1 MLAIMSK
8 SSYHYNLANGM
19 GAVLDFNPHG
29 DADIDIF
36 IKLNE
41 VKIITG
47 NPLNSLE
54 KKEVLVLS

>member
-1 MLAIMSK
+1 
-8 SSYHYNLANGM
+8 M

>member
-1 MLAIMSK
+1 MTK
-8 SSYHYNLANGM
+8 SSYYYNVANGM

-29 DADIDIF
+29 DADIDSF

-47 NPLNSLE
+47 NRINTP
-54 KKEVLVLS
+54 